1 MLTKFFKNLQK
12 GCWFGK
18 IKWERR
24 WKWKKRTVCERYGKY
39 FPKLN
44 AKKLWFRLFR
54 VYQCV
59 LYTQPREICFALFPT
74 LRSFM
79 KYLPKFPIF
88 LFICLTCTT
97 LLSCW
102 QLLPPNSMIE
112 TWSTDPLKKIE
123 PCLSA
128 FSSRR
133 PEPLSSRKLGESAL
147 DSALD
152 SELGNYQCDEDWEPM
167 KEGGIEETKGSRSG
181 VNGPATPGPE
191 GWLQGRWR
199 PDCVWPS
206 RSHIDAGWS
215 WNFRPFTSFHPVR
228 KMHILSINLATLRPH
243 RRAEPDSQKPAISLS
258 FRSAIFPFV
267 QLMSAWM
274 RPRLAPPPERY
285 YQSISSRTPSPRTYI
300 TSRLTESG

>member
-1 MLTKFFKNLQK
+1 MVSAFQWWSVHLH
-12 GCWFGK
+12 
-18 IKWERR
+18 
-24 WKWKKRTVCERYGKY
+24 
-39 FPKLN
+39 
-44 AKKLWFRLFR
+44 
-54 VYQCV
+54 
-59 LYTQPREICFALFPT
+59 TQPLKLYVASFSQLWEISWNIYRNFQ
-74 LRSFM
+74 SS
-79 KYLPKFPIF
+79 F
-88 LFICLTCTT
+88 LFVSLVQP
-97 LLSCW
+97 CW
-102 QLLPPNSMIE
+102 HLLPPDSMIE
-112 TWSTDPLKKIE
+112 TLSTDPLKKIE

-215 WNFRPFTSFHPVR
+215 WNFR
-228 KMHILSINLATLRPH
+228 L
-243 RRAEPDSQKPAISLS
+243 
-258 FRSAIFPFV
+258 
-267 QLMSAWM
+267 
-274 RPRLAPPPERY
+274 
-285 YQSISSRTPSPRTYI
+285 
-300 TSRLTESG
+300 